1 MEFYSVIKRKEV
13 LIHDTLWIN
22 LENII
27 LSEISQLQKSIYYM
41 ILFIGSLK
49 REIIETESR
58 PVVN

>member
-58 PVVN
+58 PVVT

>member
-27 LSEISQLQKSIYYM
+27 LSEISQLQKSVYYM

-58 PVVN
+58 PVVT